1 MIAIRNWRSNADT
14 KMMTVNA
21 DVLMHFNVTLP
32 DGTEEVALQVMLKNL
47 TVGFDILIK
56 GMILRVNVRS
66 VKTEEIVQISS
77 TFGPINTIIL
87 REGFNTLMI
96 PQALMIDQ
104 LNEIMYSIPIEVPSY
119 VLDLF

>member
-104 LNEIMYSIPIEVPSY
+104 LNEIMYSIPIEVPSF